1 MKKHFFIALWLLVSS
16 IGFGQDTI
24 KKQIISNTLPNNSIY
39 VELFGNSLYF
49 GSVNYERIIL
59 HKQSFYFS
67 GRIGTGFGYLIDT
80 ELLSIPIGL
89 NGIFHIYHALYFE
102 VGAGTTLFYYT
113 QKQSDSG
120 KWENGHW
127 AALTGTAGIRLKSPG
142 GFVFRATF
150 TPIFNLNNPLNLS
163 EVISW
168 FGFSFGGCFGK

>member
-1 MKKHFFIALWLLVSS
+1 
-16 IGFGQDTI
+16 
-24 KKQIISNTLPNNSIY
+24 
-39 VELFGNSLYF
+39 LFF

-59 HKQSFYFS
+59 HKQCFYFS
-67 GRIGTGFGYLIDT
+67 GRIGTGFGYFFDT

-89 NGIFHIYHALYFE
+89 NGIFHIYHPLYLE
-102 VGAGTTLFYYT
+102 VGAGTTLFYYN

-150 TPIFNLNNPLNLS
+150 TPIFNLKNQLNLS
-163 EVISW
+163 EFISG
-168 FGFSFGGCFGK
+168 FGISFGGCFGK